1 MIKLRPLLL
10 SDLDKYKHWKLPHHE
25 YHAFN
30 GPYFKLETKEEI
42 EKYIEK
48 LKRDLQNNQALT
60 NKKIVSNEKNEIIGE
75 VSWYWRSQETNW
87 LEIGIVIFDS
97 TFWNKVIGCQAL
109 NLWIQEI
116 FGLKKE
122 IVRLGIST
130 WSGNIGMIKLA
141 KKVGMKKEAE
151 YRNARIIKG
160 QYFDAVSYGILKT
173 EWFLSRD

>member
-10 SDLDKYKHWKLPHHE
+10 SDLDKYKHWKLPQHE

-30 GPYFKLETKEEI
+30 GPYFKLETKE
-42 EKYIEK
+42 
-48 LKRDLQNNQALT
+48 
-60 NKKIVSNEKNEIIGE
+60 
-75 VSWYWRSQETNW
+75 
-87 LEIGIVIFDS
+87 
-97 TFWNKVIGCQAL
+97 
-109 NLWIQEI
+109 
-116 FGLKKE
+116 E

-173 EWFLSRD
+173 EWLLSRD